1 MSAARDPD
9 QSDFDLE
16 RFINMFDEALTSR
29 DPRVI
34 DALRGLMMTVTLTRS
49 EVRDVME
56 DRRTGPLRRLLEDVN
71 DLHRRIAHL
80 ENTQSRYGV
89 KAAQERYEYE
99 RAYQQEPD
107 ITMQKI
113 PEHLLKM
120 INSKG
125 LR

>member
-34 DALRGLMMTVTLTRS
+34 DALRGLMMMVTLTRG
-49 EVRDVME
+49 ETRDVME
-56 DRRTGPLRRLLEDVN
+56 NRQQGPLRRLMQDVN

-80 ENTQSRYGV
+80 ENTQSRYGA